1 MTQFAIKPKIDLNH
15 VAAPGRLGAI
25 WCLEKHGP
33 CKLRQGTLAQSQS
46 SWSPEGGD
54 QKHGPD
60 TIDLPTDAITHKH
73 LFLKLFYIYIFCEY
87 GNEDY

>member
-1 MTQFAIKPKIDLNH
+1 
-15 VAAPGRLGAI
+15 VPGEAWSMQTTTRY
-25 WCLEKHGP
+25 P
-33 CKLRQGTLAQSQS
+33 
-46 SWSPEGGD
+46 SPEPELLVPRGGD